1 MPFLVAGCVVLAL
14 LLIALNGATRAN
26 PAVAA
31 RVLRAAFAVGMGG
44 FALWRLATAH
54 RPPFNWRWDGGPRPG
69 ATSKVSAASL
79 DMELD
84 HATGDMRGLVRAGA
98 YAGRALDELSLAQC
112 VALHGEF
119 ERLDPQAARL
129 LEPYLDRRFA
139 LWRAAE
145 EPDGDARREGARG
158 EVKPMGMTKEEACE
172 ILGLEQGA
180 SGQSVTQAHR
190 RLMKKMH
197 PDHGG
202 TTDDAARLNQA
213 RDILLRRHR

>member
-1 MPFLVAGCVVLAL
+1 
-14 LLIALNGATRAN
+14 
-26 PAVAA
+26 
-31 RVLRAAFAVGMGG
+31 
-44 FALWRLATAH
+44 
-54 RPPFNWRWDGGPRPG
+54 
-69 ATSKVSAASL
+69 
-79 DMELD
+79 MELD
-84 HATGDMRGLVRAGA
+84 HASGEMRGFVRAGA
-98 YAGRALDELSLAQC
+98 FAGRGLDDLSLAEC

-145 EPDGDARREGARG
+145 EPDGDAGRQSARS
-158 EVKPMGMTKEEACE
+158 EVKPTGMTKEEASE

-180 SGQSVTQAHR
+180 DGQAVTQAHR